1 MIENQ
6 KIKLQIQNTTT
17 NRKSNMERKIK
28 GKKDDQVQTNIK
40 IINSETLVYHDW
52 GRLIS
57 LIDRVRCMS
66 VECMVSREY
75 KLIYLR

>member
-17 NRKSNMERKIK
+17 NKKSNMERKIE

-52 GRLIS
+52 GSLIS

>member
-17 NRKSNMERKIK
+17 SKKSNMERKIV

-40 IINSETLVYHDW
+40 IINRETLVMIGAASSY
-52 GRLIS
+52 
-57 LIDRVRCMS
+57 
-66 VECMVSREY
+66 
-75 KLIYLR
+75 